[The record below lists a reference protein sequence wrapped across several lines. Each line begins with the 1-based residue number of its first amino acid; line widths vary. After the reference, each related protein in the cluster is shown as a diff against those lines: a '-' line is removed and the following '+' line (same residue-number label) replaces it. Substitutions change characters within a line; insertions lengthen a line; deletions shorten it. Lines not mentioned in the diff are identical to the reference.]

1 VTYRG
6 PGIYAHVRLVAI
18 CRYLSHGYLITRVAV
33 WKNLPNG
40 NKVELMAGSLQS
52 IGKEMS

>member
-1 VTYRG
+1 MTYRG